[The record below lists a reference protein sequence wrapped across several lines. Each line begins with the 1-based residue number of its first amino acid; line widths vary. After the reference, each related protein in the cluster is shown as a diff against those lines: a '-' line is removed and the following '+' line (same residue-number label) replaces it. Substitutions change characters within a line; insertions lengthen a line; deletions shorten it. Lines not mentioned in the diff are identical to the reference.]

1 LSITN
6 DLTLGIDERDKRFI
20 NLVKLAT
27 PAIFSTDEPTQSV
40 ALENAIRSLASPSPT
55 AISSGLTTTTNT
67 TQALVQ
73 ALPSSDSTQAEP
85 PPSVLRLLPL
95 PLTSL
100 VDEKTE
106 IKSLAIAKAAV
117 DLPILLLSNSQE
129 GMKTSD
135 IFREF
140 PNVDS
145 VVVRSLLKSVASVD
159 SHTKHWSVVSRQAI
173 LNQTQDEVLV
183 EYVGLFGS

>member
-1 LSITN
+1 M
-6 DLTLGIDERDKRFI
+6 TLGIDERDKRFI